1 MKQVFKECKV
11 NNGVC
16 RRVPLVIP
24 TSCMQ
29 MANFLQSKILDAR
42 LHGLFGCKN
51 DGSGQKKKNPR
62 LPSTEEKLCSWHLQI
77 RLDMGL
83 NTIANSPKC

>member
-11 NNGVC
+11 NNVVC

-29 MANFLQSKILDAR
+29 MAKFLQSKILDAR

-51 DGSGQKKKNPR
+51 DGSGQKKKTLDYLQPR
-62 LPSTEEKLCSWHLQI
+62 KNCVVGI
-77 RLDMGL
+77 YKYD
-83 NTIANSPKC
+83 